1 MRRRVHGLALALAA
15 WPQLAAAQPAQ
26 TAPPRWQDRARIT
39 ISAGVQGNTLPLRQS
54 LELTKYVEPAPI
66 TADVPRAAVPLF
78 DLGAQL
84 RLQRN
89 LGVAVSVSYL
99 TGTYEAAVAGEI
111 PHPLYF
117 GQPRAIS
124 GRTSRVSHGELVVHT
139 NLVYMLPVRSV
150 DMFVFGGASFFRV
163 EQDFVTD
170 VHFNETYPYDT
181 AVFSRADLL
190 ETSARQTGVNVGA
203 DLTWR
208 LGAGWGLGGLVRYS
222 HANVAFDVDGID
234 VGTPR
239 VGGVEAAGG
248 LRIVLPVRRTA
259 RR

>member
-1 MRRRVHGLALALAA
+1 MRPVFPLVLALAA
-15 WPQLAAAQPAQ
+15 LPARVAAQRAESSPL
-26 TAPPRWQDRARIT
+26 RWQDRARVS
-39 ISAGVQGNTLPLRQS
+39 ISAGVQGHTLPLRQS

-66 TADVPRAAVPLF
+66 TAEVGRAAVPMF

-99 TGTYEAAVAGEI
+99 AGDYEADVEGEI

-124 GRTSRVSHGELVVHT
+124 GRTSRVSHGELAVHT
-139 NLVYMLPVRSV
+139 NLVYMLPMRSV
-150 DMFVFGGASFFRV
+150 DVFVFGGASFFRV

-170 VHFNETYPYDT
+170 VHFNETYPYDA
-181 AVFSRADLL
+181 AVFARADLL
-190 ETSARQTGVNVGA
+190 EATARRTGMNAGA
-203 DLTWR
+203 DFTWR
-208 LGAGWGLGGLVRYS
+208 LGPGWGLGGLVRYS
-222 HANVAFDVDGID
+222 RANVPFDLNGID